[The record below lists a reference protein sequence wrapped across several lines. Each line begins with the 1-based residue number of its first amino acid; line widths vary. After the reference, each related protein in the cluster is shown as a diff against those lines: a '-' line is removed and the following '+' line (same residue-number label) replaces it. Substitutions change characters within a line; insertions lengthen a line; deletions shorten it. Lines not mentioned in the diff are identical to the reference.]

1 MKTIITPIQYLIPL
15 FILLFALDAQAQ
27 IPMGFDNRRT
37 KDISYTQDTFRLDTF
52 SILPHTIVL
61 REKSTQQLL
70 DTSYFLLLDNRFLW
84 KKKPDTLC
92 QISYRVLPF
101 HLGRA
106 AFHKDTA
113 FWAIKT
119 TESMYA
125 GNPSEVYVYNPMNK
139 NSAANNNIFNAKGLD
154 YNGALAR
161 GISVGNNQDL
171 VLNSSFN
178 VQMQGKIGEDIEI
191 TGAISDN
198 SVPLQPDG
206 NTQQLQELDKIFLQ
220 IKRKKVSLVIGDQEV
235 TKPDGYFLQYFRR
248 VQGLSLANEWGK
260 ASKFQ
265 LNSFASA
272 SLSRGKFARNIVQGI
287 EGNQGPYRLMGANG
301 ERFIIVL
308 AGTERIYADGRLLTR
323 GIENDYV
330 VDYNRGEIV
339 FTPKLL
345 ITKDIRLTMEF
356 SYSEQNFIRFTETAN
371 AAFKKGKATTYFN
384 FYNEHDSKNQSSQQ
398 TLTDEQREVLRN
410 IGDSVQLA
418 FVPGV
423 DTVEF
428 DAKRI
433 LYAQID
439 TLHNAALYRI
449 FQYSTN
455 AEAAKFAL
463 TFTEVGANKGN
474 YSPATTAANGRV
486 YKWVAPDANGIPQG
500 SFEPVVRL
508 AAPKSLQLLTVGA
521 KYEWDKTAFIKA
533 EAGFSNKDNNTFSA
547 IDNQDN
553 RGAALRLQAQKEWK
567 WDKIAL
573 RSFANY
579 ELVQS
584 RFEVIDPYR
593 AVEFARD
600 WNVNTAQRK
609 QENWL
614 AAGVGVTTKSAAI
627 LYEAG
632 VYDKRDLYAGLRHNL
647 TANYAQKGWKIQG
660 NANFLQ
666 SKTPI
671 EATRFWRPNIEI
683 QKLVFKKGGW
693 QIGARYEEETNR
705 RQNTVADTL
714 DKTSFSYQLYK
725 LWFGNADTARLN
737 WNTSFSQRNDAFAF
751 AKDFKTATVA
761 QDISTTA
768 NWQEGTVSQLQLKLT
783 YRNLMI
789 KDKYLTTQLPQATY
803 LARIQHTL
811 RLWKSVFTLQ
821 TTYDLGSGQEQ
832 KLEYNYLEVPAGQ
845 GVYTWIDRNGDG
857 VRQVNEFEVAAFPDQ
872 AIYVRVNAYT
882 NEYIQTNTAQI
893 AQQLSINPAALR
905 VTKPSKTKALL
916 DRFSTLS
923 SVEIIRKT
931 REGDDVQLW
940 NPYQLKIADTTL
952 VSMSSRVRNALFFN
966 RSNPDFGIEFTTTD
980 SRQKVILTTG
990 FEARSRTENILKVRK
1005 NFGKTISL
1013 QTLFTILLQENDAE
1027 FFNERDYKL
1036 PSYQPEL
1043 TANWLLRKNLRTIV
1057 GYKYRTGS
1065 NKIGDE
1071 QVTWNDF
1078 SNEWT
1083 FNQATQ
1089 TSLRAK
1095 LSFVRVNYVG
1105 AKNTATEYALLE
1117 GLQNGNNF
1125 LWNITIDKR
1134 LTKNLQLNIGY
1145 EGRRT
1150 GQAER
1155 IIHTGRM
1162 QIRAVF

>member
-1 MKTIITPIQYLIPL
+1 
-15 FILLFALDAQAQ
+15 
-27 IPMGFDNRRT
+27 
-37 KDISYTQDTFRLDTF
+37 
-52 SILPHTIVL
+52 
-61 REKSTQQLL
+61 
-70 DTSYFLLLDNRFLW
+70 
-84 KKKPDTLC
+84 
-92 QISYRVLPF
+92 
-101 HLGRA
+101 
-106 AFHKDTA
+106 
-113 FWAIKT
+113 
-119 TESMYA
+119 MYI
-125 GNPSEVYVYNPMNK
+125 GSPSEVYIYNPMNK
-139 NSAANNNIFNAKGLD
+139 NSPYNANIFNAKGLD
-154 YNGALAR
+154 YNGSLAR

-191 TGAISDN
+191 VGAISDN

-220 IKRKKVSLVIGDQEV
+220 IKRKKTTLVIGDQEV
-235 TKPDGYFLQYFRR
+235 TKPEGYFLQYFRR

-260 ASKFQ
+260 APKLQ
-265 LNSFASA
+265 LNTFGSA

-287 EGNQGPYRLMGANG
+287 EGNQGPYRLTGANG

-308 AGTERIYADGRLLTR
+308 AGTERIYADGILLTR

-330 VDYNRGEIV
+330 VDYNRGEII
-339 FTPKLL
+339 FTPKRL

-371 AAFKKGKATTYFN
+371 AALKKGKATTYFN

-418 FVPGV
+418 FAPGI
-423 DTVEF
+423 DTVVF

-439 TLHNAALYRI
+439 TIVAGSIYRI
-449 FQYSTN
+449 FQYSTQPD
-455 AEAAKFAL
+455 AAIFAL

-474 YSPATTAANGRV
+474 YIPATSAANGRV
-486 YKWVAPDANGIPQG
+486 YQWVAPDNNGVRQG
-500 SFEPVVRL
+500 NFEPVVRL
-508 AAPKSLQLLTVGA
+508 ITPKSLQLMTFGA
-521 KYEWDKTAFIKA
+521 QYEWDKTAFVKA
-533 EAGFSNKDNNTFSA
+533 EMGLSNKDNNTFSSV
-547 IDNQDN
+547 DNQDN
-553 RGAALRLQAQKEWK
+553 RGVAVRLQAQKKWQWK
-567 WDKIAL
+567 TAAL
-573 RSFANY
+573 RSYTNY

-593 AVEFARD
+593 PVEFARD
-600 WNVNTAQRK
+600 WNVNTTQRQ
-609 QENWL
+609 QENWWN
-614 AAGVGVTTKSAAI
+614 AGANYTNKFANI

-632 VYDKRDLYAGLRHNL
+632 IYDKRDAYTGIRHNL
-647 TANYAQKGWKIQG
+647 TANWQQKGWKLQG

-671 EATRFWRPNIEI
+671 EATRFWRPNLEI
-683 QKLVFKKGGW
+683 QKIIVPKGGW
-693 QIGARYEEETNR
+693 FVAARYEEETNR
-705 RQNTVADTL
+705 RRNTVADTL

-725 LWFGNADTARLN
+725 VWFGNADSARFN
-737 WNTSFSQRNDAFAF
+737 WNTTFSQRNDAFAF
-751 AKDFKTATVA
+751 ANDFKTATVA

-768 NWQEGTVSQLQLKLT
+768 NWQEGTVSQLQLKVT
-783 YRNLMI
+783 YRDLKI
-789 KDKYLTTQLPQATY
+789 KDSYLTIQQPQATY
-803 LARIQHTL
+803 LGRLQHTL

-845 GVYTWIDRNGDG
+845 GVYTWIDRNADG

-882 NEYIQTNTAQI
+882 NEYIRTNTVQF
-893 AQQLSINPAALR
+893 AQQLSLTPAAFR
-905 VTKPSKTKALL
+905 NAKPSKAKLFL
-916 DRFSTLS
+916 DRFSSLS
-923 SVEIIRKT
+923 SIEITRKT
-931 REGDDVQLW
+931 REASEVQVW
-940 NPYQLKIADTTL
+940 NPYQLRISDTVL
-952 VSMSSRVRNALFFN
+952 VSMNSRLRNAVFFN

-990 FEARSRTENILKVRK
+990 FEARSRTENMLKVRK
-1005 NFGKTISL
+1005 NFGKAIATQFS
-1013 QTLFTILLQENDAE
+1013 FTQLKQENDAE

-1043 TANWLLRKNLRTIV
+1043 TANCLLRKNFRTII
-1057 GYKYRTGS
+1057 GYKYRIGT
-1065 NKIGDE
+1065 NKLGDE
-1071 QVTWNDF
+1071 RMTWNDF

-1095 LSFVRVNYVG
+1095 FSFVKVNYVG
-1105 AKNTATEYALLE
+1105 NKNTPTEYALLE

-1134 LTKNLQLNIGY
+1134 LSKNLQLNMGY

-1155 IIHTGRM
+1155 VIHTGRM